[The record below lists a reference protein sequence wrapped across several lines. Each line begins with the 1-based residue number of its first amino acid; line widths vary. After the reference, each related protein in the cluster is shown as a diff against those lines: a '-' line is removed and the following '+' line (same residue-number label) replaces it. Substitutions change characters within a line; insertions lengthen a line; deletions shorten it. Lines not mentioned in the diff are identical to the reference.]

1 MNIYNSSN
9 ASVIEAKGGN
19 GGNTLMIPDMN
30 VNMVL
35 VVVVVVSSYNA
46 IGATISTN
54 VIEGLAGKTNDKGI
68 NAINHGSING
78 TAGYATTFA
87 AKDLDENLK
96 INANCFPVL
105 ANVESLTKSICN
117 STK

>member
-1 MNIYNSSN
+1 M
-9 ASVIEAKGGN
+9 
-19 GGNTLMIPDMN
+19 
-30 VNMVL
+30 
-35 VVVVVVSSYNA
+35 
-46 IGATISTN
+46 
-54 VIEGLAGKTNDKGI
+54 GI

-105 ANVESLTKSICN
+105 TLPLLKSICN
-117 STK
+117 STNSEVSYKIEMKFGKWKCC